1 MFSTLGYA
9 PMSDL
14 EEARHRLTTVQHARA
29 EVESEVDDLRQEVE
43 TLQQE
48 LQQERTDRTAEL
60 NRLREDKDQLLTM
73 CKTLTDE
80 NKRMIATVEA
90 NAALK
95 RDMDALR
102 QEMTAVQAKCQKRVD
117 AIQQKFRDRCEQNRV
132 GYASKEEDLRVTHE
146 EAMVEKDRLVTQAKV
161 EVKTLQTENEL
172 LYKQVAALR
181 CCKTLMGG
189 PSKKRKT
196 VGIDMIL
203 SNGLSTVTD
212 DTTAPSTGDDA

>member
-1 MFSTLGYA
+1 MFSTLGYV
-9 PMSDL
+9 PVSDL

-48 LQQERTDRTAEL
+48 RTDRTAEL
-60 NRLREDKDQLLTM
+60 NRLREEKDQLMTI

-102 QEMTAVQAKCQKRVD
+102 QEMTAVQDKCQKRVE

-161 EVKTLQTENEL
+161 ELKTLQTENDL

-212 DTTAPSTGDDA
+212 DATAPSTGDDA